1 MDLLLLCTVMT
12 YSDGSFDGQK
22 IVETLGQ
29 APYLVLNKAQRVALA
44 TVLFK

>member
-1 MDLLLLCTVMT
+1 MT
-12 YSDGSFDGQK
+12 YSDGVFDGQK